1 MMLLIILFVL
11 SAVLNLFFIYL
22 LVRKYDE
29 AKLNIVS
36 SEGSNGENIE
46 YFELHKS
53 ESYLYWSELG
63 DSVLSIYSSV
73 IRDSTNMYSSSSL
86 SCLIRI
92 RFGRQQTSQSSIKS
106 WFSKT
111 VRSSHSSFSSPQYW
125 HTQLITSSVCI
136 IFSKK
141 LWMPLQTKIILN
153 RNATLG

>member
-53 ESYLYWSELG
+53 KSYLY
-63 DSVLSIYSSV
+63 
-73 IRDSTNMYSSSSL
+73 
-86 SCLIRI
+86 
-92 RFGRQQTSQSSIKS
+92 
-106 WFSKT
+106 
-111 VRSSHSSFSSPQYW
+111 
-125 HTQLITSSVCI
+125 
-136 IFSKK
+136 
-141 LWMPLQTKIILN
+141 
-153 RNATLG
+153 